1 MSELRL
7 YAIINKE
14 ALAAC
19 TAVGN
24 RGKMMAQA
32 GHAFLHTWWDAED
45 RDRAKYETLDA
56 WDDAPGRS
64 HDYRHSQLAVKIL
77 LSGDNAAQLQAW
89 YDEMKDNDKGIGVS
103 LVTDAGRTIFKEPTI
118 TFLGIGPITKEEAP
132 EWLQNLKP
140 FA

>member
-1 MSELRL
+1 MPELRL

-45 RDRAKYETLDA
+45 RDRA
-56 WDDAPGRS
+56 GRA

-77 LSGDNAAQLQAW
+77 VGADNAAQLQAW
-89 YDEMKDNDKGIGVS
+89 HDEMKDNDKGIGVS
-103 LVTDAGRTIFKEPTI
+103 LVTDAGRTIFKEPTV
-118 TFLGIGPITKEEAP
+118 TFLGIGPISKEEAP
-132 EWLQNLKP
+132 AWLQQLKP

>member
-45 RDRAKYETLDA
+45 REPKLPMEPLDDKQRRATA
-56 WDDAPGRS
+56 
-64 HDYRHSQLAVKIL
+64 YRYSQLAVKIL
-77 LSGDNAAQLQAW
+77 VGADNAAQLQAW
-89 YDEMKDNDKGIGVS
+89 HDEMKDNGKGIGVS
-103 LVTDAGRTIFKEPTI
+103 LVTDAGRTIFKEPTV

-132 EWLQNLKP
+132 QWLQNLKP